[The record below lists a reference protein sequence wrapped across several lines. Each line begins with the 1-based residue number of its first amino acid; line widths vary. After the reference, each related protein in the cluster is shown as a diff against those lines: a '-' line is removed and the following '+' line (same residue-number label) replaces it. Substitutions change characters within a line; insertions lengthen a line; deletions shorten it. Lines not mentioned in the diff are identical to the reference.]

1 MTFPTDETE
10 ARLLLSLHPKIGPVR
25 FGHLLGCFPSA
36 AAALAAPVEAWEAV
50 EGFGSASRDFRKDL
64 AALRPAM
71 EKELA
76 AVRGSGFKVIS
87 GADSNYP
94 AAFRFLRDAP
104 PVLYLWGT
112 LRPRD
117 ELAVALVGSRTAS
130 PYGRAVAERLARELA
145 EAGVTVVS
153 GLARGVDAA
162 AHAAALSSH
171 GRTVGVLGSGFS
183 RFYPPENRRL
193 AERMAASGA
202 VLTEFSLESPPEAT
216 HFPRRN
222 RLIAALALGVVV
234 VEARDKSGALITA
247 RLAADQG
254 KDVFAVPG
262 SVFSPGSRGPHRLL
276 REGARPAESA
286 EDILEEIRAL
296 SELMR
301 TPRPAP
307 AGEPEG
313 PGDLAPGARRLLAA
327 LAVEPV
333 GIDALAARTG
343 LAPAEVATGL
353 LRLELSG
360 WARELP
366 GKNYVRTERALP
378 AVPSKKDL
386 SWPNPS

>member
-1 MTFPTDETE
+1 MTFPAEEKE

-25 FGHLLGCFPSA
+25 FAHLMERFSSASA
-36 AAALAAPVEAWEAV
+36 AFAAPAEAWEAV
-50 EGFGSASRDFRKDL
+50 EGIGTAAALFRREL
-64 AALRPAM
+64 AALRPAL
-71 EKELA
+71 EKELSA
-76 AVRGSGFKVIS
+76 IRRSGFRLLT
-87 GADSNYP
+87 GADADYP
-94 AAFRFLRDAP
+94 ESFRSLRDAP
-104 PVLYLWGT
+104 PVLYVWGT

-117 ELAVALVGSRTAS
+117 AFAVALVGSRAVS
-130 PYGRAVAERLARELA
+130 PYGRAAAERLARELA

-162 AHAAALSSH
+162 AHAAALSAN
-171 GRTVGVLGSGFS
+171 GRTVGVLGSGFF

-193 AERMAASGA
+193 AERMAANGA
-202 VLTEFSLESPPEAT
+202 VVTEFSLESPPDAT

-222 RLIAALALGVVV
+222 RLIAGLSLGVVV
-234 VEARDKSGALITA
+234 VEAREKSGALITA

-262 SVFSPGSRGPHRLL
+262 SIFSPGSRGPHRLL
-276 REGARPAESA
+276 REGARPVESA
-286 EDILEEIRAL
+286 EDVLEEIRAL
-296 SELMR
+296 AELMGAS
-301 TPRPAP
+301 RPAADAAP
-307 AGEPEG
+307 DG
-313 PGDLAPGARRLLAA
+313 PGDLPPDARRLLSA
-327 LAVEPV
+327 LAVDPV
-333 GIDALAARTG
+333 GIDALAARVG

-386 SWPNPS
+386 SWQNPS